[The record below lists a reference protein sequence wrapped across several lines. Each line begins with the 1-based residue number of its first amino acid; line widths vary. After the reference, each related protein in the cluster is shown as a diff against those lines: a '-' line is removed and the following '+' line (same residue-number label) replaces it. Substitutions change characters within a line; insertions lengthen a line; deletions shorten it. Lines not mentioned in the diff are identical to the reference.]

1 MEVLNLLELLEDII
15 EEGSKLPFG
24 NKVMIDKSK
33 ALEILRDVRIS
44 LPDEVKQAEWI
55 NTERQR
61 IIDDAKEEAE
71 KMIKDTEDYI
81 KQKVA
86 DSEITKKAQEIG
98 QTAGSYQFLT
108 NSKANPPK
116 QADELKNTKLIDY
129 DFQWAGKNK
138 KELIE
143 KWGKS
148 TGK

>member
-61 IIDDAKEEAE
+61 IIDHAKEEAE

-81 KQKVA
+81 KHKVA
-86 DSEITKKAQEIG
+86 DSEITKKAQEN
-98 QTAGSYQFLT
+98 A
-108 NSKANPPK
+108 
-116 QADELKNTKLIDY
+116 
-129 DFQWAGKNK
+129 
-138 KELIE
+138 KEIIE
-143 KWGKS
+143 KAENKAKDLKDGSREYAIEVLKKLDTDLGKLNS
-148 TGK
+148 RLQKNMQELREFDL

>member
-86 DSEITKKAQEIG
+86 DSKITKKAQEN
-98 QTAGSYQFLT
+98 A
-108 NSKANPPK
+108 
-116 QADELKNTKLIDY
+116 
-129 DFQWAGKNK
+129 
-138 KELIE
+138 KEIIE
-143 KWGKS
+143 KAENIAKDLKDGAREYAIEVLKKLDTDLGKLNS
-148 TGK
+148 RLQKNMQELREFDL

>member
-1 MEVLNLLELLEDII
+1 MAGQGEAIVGLSFLHDAIKYR
-15 EEGSKLPFG
+15 EEGMKDLLLSAPSEGTGYEIGGVAIIKGGPNQEAAKKF
-24 NKVMIDKSK
+24 VDW
-33 ALEILRDVRIS
+33 AL
-44 LPDEVKQAEWI
+44 
-55 NTERQR
+55 
-61 IIDDAKEEAE
+61 
-71 KMIKDTEDYI
+71 
-81 KQKVA
+81 
-86 DSEITKKAQEIG
+86 TKKAQEIG

-143 KWGKS
+143 KWGKT

>member
-33 ALEILRDVRIS
+33 ALEIIRDVRIS

-86 DSEITKKAQEIG
+86 DSEITKKAQEN
-98 QTAGSYQFLT
+98 A
-108 NSKANPPK
+108 
-116 QADELKNTKLIDY
+116 
-129 DFQWAGKNK
+129 
-138 KELIE
+138 KEIIE
-143 KWGKS
+143 KAENKAKDLKDGSREYAIEVLKKLDTDLGKLNS
-148 TGK
+148 RLQKNMQELREFDL

>member
-86 DSEITKKAQEIG
+86 DSEITKKAQEN
-98 QTAGSYQFLT
+98 A
-108 NSKANPPK
+108 
-116 QADELKNTKLIDY
+116 
-129 DFQWAGKNK
+129 
-138 KELIE
+138 KEIIE
-143 KWGKS
+143 KAENKAKDLKDGSREYEIEVLKKLD
-148 TGK
+148 TDLVKINNRLQKNMQELREFDL

>member
-61 IIDDAKEEAE
+61 IIDDAKEEAD

-86 DSEITKKAQEIG
+86 DSEITKKAQEN
-98 QTAGSYQFLT
+98 A
-108 NSKANPPK
+108 
-116 QADELKNTKLIDY
+116 
-129 DFQWAGKNK
+129 
-138 KELIE
+138 KEIIE
-143 KWGKS
+143 KAENKAKDLKDGSREYAIEVLKKLDTDLGKLNS
-148 TGK
+148 RLQKNMQELREFDL

>member
-86 DSEITKKAQEIG
+86 DSEITKKAQEN
-98 QTAGSYQFLT
+98 AKALMEKAENKAKDLKDGSREYAIEVLKKLDT
-108 NSKANPPK
+108 DLGKLNSRLQKNM
-116 QADELKNTKLIDY
+116 QELREFDL
-129 DFQWAGKNK
+129 
-138 KELIE
+138 
-143 KWGKS
+143 
-148 TGK
+148 